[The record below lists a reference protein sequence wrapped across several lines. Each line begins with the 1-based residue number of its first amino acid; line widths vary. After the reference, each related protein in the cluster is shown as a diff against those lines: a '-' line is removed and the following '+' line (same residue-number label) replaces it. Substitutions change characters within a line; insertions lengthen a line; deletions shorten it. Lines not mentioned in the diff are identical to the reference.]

1 MSRRLLLPATTRP
14 NDLPCCVC
22 FLCRLAELHAAGNNI
37 ASLPA
42 QLAPYTSL
50 TRLNL
55 QHNQLQMAAVA
66 AFGQLP
72 VLQELDLGHNPLN
85 GPAHCTQPVAQDN
98 PSLAPLSRP
107 NVFPQ
112 LQVLDLCSSRVK
124 QLQPVQ
130 EVLGYMEVLSVLKL
144 VHTPL
149 AERCRSGKVQEQVGS
164 AGLQHAGL
172 CTVSDITSACNHLDV
187 SSCCEGL
194 RDRQPSG

>member
-1 MSRRLLLPATTRP
+1 MSRPLLLPAAASP
-14 NDLPCCVC
+14 DALPCNVC

-42 QLAPYTSL
+42 HLAPFTSL

-66 AFGQLP
+66 ALGQLL

-85 GPAHCTQPVAQDN
+85 GPAHCIQPVAQDN
-98 PSLAPLSRP
+98 PSVAPP
-107 NVFPQ
+107 NSQKAFQQ

-130 EVLGYMEVLSVLKL
+130 ELIGYMEVLSVLNL

-149 AERCRSGKVQEQVGS
+149 VERCRSGKVQEQVGS
-164 AGLQHAGL
+164 AGLHRTGW
-172 CTVSDITSACNHLDV
+172 CTGADITSACHDLDV
-187 SSCCEGL
+187 SSCLEV
-194 RDRQPSG
+194 